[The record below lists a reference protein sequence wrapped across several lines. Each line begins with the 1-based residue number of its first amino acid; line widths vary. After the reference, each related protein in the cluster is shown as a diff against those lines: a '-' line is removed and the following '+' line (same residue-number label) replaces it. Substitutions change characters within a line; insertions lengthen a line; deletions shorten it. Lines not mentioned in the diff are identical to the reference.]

1 MRRRDFIRSVAA
13 SAVVLPFGARAQR
26 DCRIGYLSA
35 LGRPADGAP
44 PAGLRDALK
53 QLGYLDG
60 VNLSYVGRWA
70 ETRKDRLRGL
80 AAELASLK
88 VDVIVVA
95 GGPASLAAKDATST
109 IPIVIL
115 NAGDAVGTGL
125 VSRLDRPGG
134 NVTGLNDQATELS
147 AKRLEFLMAVVPKAS
162 RVAVLWNADD
172 VAMTLRYDEVGRA
185 ARSLRVTIV
194 PLGVREPDDF
204 KGAFDAMLRERPD
217 ALLMVSDTLT
227 SLNRKRVIDFAAE
240 HRIPAIYEFGSFVR
254 GGGLM
259 AYGAHSQEQWRRVAA
274 YVDKILKGAKPGDL
288 PVEQP
293 TKFELVVNL
302 KTAKALGITI
312 PQSLLLAADEVIE

>member
-1 MRRRDFIRSVAA
+1 MRRRDFIGSVAA
-13 SAVVLPFGARAQR
+13 SAVVLPFGAQAQR

-35 LGRPADGAP
+35 QGRPADGAP

-60 VNLSYVGRWA
+60 ANLSYVGRWA

-95 GGPASLAAKDATST
+95 GGPASLAAKDATSS

-147 AKRLEFLMAVVPKAS
+147 AKRLEFLMAVVPKAA

-185 ARSLRVTIV
+185 ARSLRVAIV

-204 KGAFDAMLRERPD
+204 KVAFDAMLRERPD

-227 SLNRKRVIDFAAE
+227 SLNRQRVIDFAAE
-240 HRIPAIYEFGSFVR
+240 HRIPAIYEFGSYVR

-259 AYGAHSQEQWRRVAA
+259 SYGALPQEQWRRVAA